1 MAFKTAKPSTHRYLV
16 AMEGRSFNITSPN
29 FNNKVV
35 ETTWQKMATIGIPK
49 HRLTFLHNHAH
60 VMLSVAALGMYTYT
74 LQIHFNAQ
82 STKPNP
88 SVLTTV
94 EAQEEK
100 YAEPLADLILA
111 SWSIKGGPGP
121 DRQMSTLIASK
132 VSLQR
137 SRRRTRHHKSTNTP
151 ALASAE
157 IGNSQ
162 ADSSKNNCAYVGQ
175 IEHTCNIVCNPPN
188 NLKST
193 YCCLKKLLLQQLNM
207 PLFET

>member
-1 MAFKTAKPSTHRYLV
+1 MAFKTAKPSTHRYL
-16 AMEGRSFNITSPN
+16 AMEGRNFNITSPN
-29 FNNKVV
+29 FNNKIV

-88 SVLTTV
+88 SVLTTF
-94 EAQEEK
+94 EAQEEE

-111 SWSIKGGPGP
+111 SLSIKGGPGP
-121 DRQMSTLIASK
+121 DRPNIHTNCIQGEPSTFKAQNTASQQYQYPCPCIC
-132 VSLQR
+132 S
-137 SRRRTRHHKSTNTP
+137 SR
-151 ALASAE
+151 
-157 IGNSQ
+157 
-162 ADSSKNNCAYVGQ
+162 KNNCAYVGQ
-175 IEHTCNIVCNPPN
+175 IEHTCNIVCNPPD
-188 NLKST
+188 NLGST